1 MSAEKAPKGTIKK
14 VLEYVSKYRFLIILS
29 LMLTVINVSLTLYIP
44 LLFGS
49 AIDLIIGEGLVDFA
63 AIRPE
68 LGKIAI
74 LSVICAGALLA
85 MNLLNNRITFNTARD
100 IRNDIF
106 RKINVLPLEYIDR
119 HPTGETVTITDVEHR
134 SFMV

>member
-74 LSVICAGALLA
+74 LSVICRCTLA
-85 MNLLNNRITFNTARD
+85 MNLLNNRITFNTAR
-100 IRNDIF
+100 ISA
-106 RKINVLPLEYIDR
+106 
-119 HPTGETVTITDVEHR
+119 TISSENQCIAP
-134 SFMV
+134 